1 MRALVALA
9 IVVAAGVPAAS
20 TNAAAGPNSQRP
32 VLSVALRDPVTIV
45 GRGFHAGEQV
55 RVTLPPH
62 GARVVRAGSRGGFVV
77 SFAVGVHRCDL
88 VRVVAVGSGP
98 RAVLKILPSPACLLD
113 GIGAGAG
120 ASGAGAS
127 GRSAS

>member
-1 MRALVALA
+1 MRALAALA
-9 IVVAAGVPAAS
+9 ILVAAGVPAVS
-20 TNAAAGPNSQRP
+20 TNAALRPSSQRP
-32 VLSVALRDPVTIV
+32 VLSIALRDPVTIV
-45 GRGFHAGEQV
+45 GRGFRAGERV
-55 RVTLPPH
+55 RVTLPQQ
-62 GARVVRAGSRGGFVV
+62 GVRVVRAGSRGGFVV

-98 RAVLKILPSPACLLD
+98 RAVLKVLPSPACLLD
-113 GIGAGAG
+113 GIGAAVG